1 MQVRWTEGAANDLEH
16 IADYLLLHW
25 PGRAPRADSAH
36 LRCAELAPHI
46 SKSRPAWKAPRNV
59 RACLEPVAV
68 RCRLRSSSESCSLPA
83 SSTARS
89 GGREPSL
96 RRLIL
101 RDGSGASRVR
111 FAARIL
117 RSSRALDPPCAVPVS
132 WQLPER
138 LTSRRTEA
146 PERTRPRLRGCAGAI
161 GRSVLPSAN
170 SGTTAGIGG
179 SMVTRFASPYVGC
192 AFNSRAMTLVMAR
205 GAA

>member
-1 MQVRWTEGAANDLEH
+1 MQVRWTEGAANDLEY
-16 IADYLLLHW
+16 IADYLLLYW

-89 GGREPSL
+89 GGRAPPL
-96 RRLIL
+96 RTP
-101 RDGSGASRVR
+101 
-111 FAARIL
+111 